1 MILFIFESYIG
12 CSKTH
17 CCQASDIIFFLCY
30 NDQATDIYIY
40 ILKHTQPYAF
50 RVSGALFDESVK
62 RLVQFIPFPQHA
74 NSSLTP
80 LGQLRWC
87 MIITVNCEFC
97 ETLGRRWCLPFFERW
112 LLCVFAGTFSAG
124 WLLSHV
130 RIWTEASHQWLFTHR
145 QGVVESMLHICSHLA
160 PCSDKKNNILHRGGL
175 HAKLLYG
182 NVHIYTSVSIIR
194 MRHDLQ
200 YMLTLWDGSSL
211 FGFYISI
218 LSSPASQFDDST

>member
-1 MILFIFESYIG
+1 M
-12 CSKTH
+12 
-17 CCQASDIIFFLCY
+17 
-30 NDQATDIYIY
+30 
-40 ILKHTQPYAF
+40 LKHTQPYAF

-145 QGVVESMLHICSHLA
+145 QGVVESVLHICSHLA
-160 PCSDKKNNILHRGGL
+160 PCSDKKQYFTSGRFTCKAPIWKCPYLYVRQYILREARPAIHVDPLGWEQSFWVL
-175 HAKLLYG
+175 HQHFELPYITVWWQHL
-182 NVHIYTSVSIIR
+182 IF
-194 MRHDLQ
+194 
-200 YMLTLWDGSSL
+200 LTCSALED
-211 FGFYISI
+211 
-218 LSSPASQFDDST
+218 